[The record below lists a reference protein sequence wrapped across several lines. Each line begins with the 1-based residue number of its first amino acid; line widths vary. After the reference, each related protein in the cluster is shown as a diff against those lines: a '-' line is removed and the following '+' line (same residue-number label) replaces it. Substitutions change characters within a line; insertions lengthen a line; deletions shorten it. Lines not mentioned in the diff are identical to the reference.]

1 MCFWIYLN
9 TLNTSTF
16 FQKDDCFFTFFY
28 FFFLQFS
35 LCYQQNS
42 HKENRML
49 EKPLVFTGRPGIQF
63 VNSPL
68 LLTQL
73 VRLPGYPL
81 TVQLLCYLQDAMPL
95 HWLPSTSHLNP
106 CLWNQRISLGVASI
120 LTICVSSYFCV

>member
-1 MCFWIYLN
+1 MLLN
-9 TLNTSTF
+9 IFEYFKYFNFLS
-16 FQKDDCFFTFFY
+16 KRWLFFY
-28 FFFLQFS
+28 FFLLFFLQFF
-35 LCYQQNS
+35 LCFQQNS
-42 HKENRML
+42 YKENWML

-68 LLTQL
+68 LLIQL
-73 VRLPGYPL
+73 VRLPGNPL

-106 CLWNQRISLGVASI
+106 CLWNQRISLGVARI

>member
-1 MCFWIYLN
+1 MLLN
-9 TLNTSTF
+9 IFEYFKYFNFLS
-16 FQKDDCFFTFFY
+16 KRWLFFY
-28 FFFLQFS
+28 FFLLFFLRFF

-42 HKENRML
+42 LKENWML
-49 EKPLVFTGRPGIQF
+49 EKPLVFTGRPSIQF

-81 TVQLLCYLQDAMPL
+81 TVQLLCDLQDTMSL
-95 HWLPSTSHLNP
+95 HWLPSASHLNP